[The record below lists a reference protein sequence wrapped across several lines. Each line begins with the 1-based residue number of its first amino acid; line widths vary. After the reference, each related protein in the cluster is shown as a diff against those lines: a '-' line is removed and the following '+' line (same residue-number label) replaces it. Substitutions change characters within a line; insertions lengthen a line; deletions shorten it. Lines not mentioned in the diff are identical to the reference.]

1 MVVHLRTRP
10 GVSMSVNHPPTGEE
24 PLSIGSRASE
34 RRPLGDTPGVVERPG
49 SAVMTRAF
57 SQGRADS
64 RTYGRALARI
74 DSEVLATWVGHSR
87 LFQLLFRQY
96 ARAFGFPDLGGH
108 LRRRAVAE
116 SLAAAPAPVLLD
128 LGAGNALHSISD
140 ALLRVRGHRLVADL
154 SPRHVRR
161 AVRTSRSLGLRLSGF
176 VCNGAALPL
185 ASESVDVVLVIEVL
199 QFVDDDVGMI
209 HEIARVLRPGG
220 FWLCEQEL
228 ERFATNPVPTQ
239 DHLLT
244 KLGAGTARKV
254 SLPSPRKVALC
265 SNHVAPCSDCVAV
278 NGRSSSHGLVGRGS
292 SCTCSC
298 SPCCAFSPGLPKHL
312 ITHRDHDLPLR
323 QARSRCYRDGAA
335 TILVRLPIPHMRP
348 SPVAMLCGDFLQEVG
363 SAVRTYKQVLRPGR
377 GRMH

>member
-1 MVVHLRTRP
+1 
-10 GVSMSVNHPPTGEE
+10 MSVNHPPTGEE

-244 KLGAGTARKV
+244 KRRRGYSAKGLAA
-254 SLPSPRKVALC
+254 VA
-265 SNHVAPCSDCVAV
+265 SE
-278 NGRSSSHGLVGRGS
+278 GGLVLE
-292 SCTCSC
+292 SCR
-298 SPCCAFSPGLPKHL
+298 PVLGL
-312 ITHRDHDLPLR
+312 
-323 QARSRCYRDGAA
+323 
-335 TILVRLPIPHMRP
+335 
-348 SPVAMLCGDFLQEVG
+348 
-363 SAVRTYKQVLRPGR
+363 R
-377 GRMH
+377 GRQWEKLESWACRQGQFVHLLLFPLLRLLARPAQTSDYDIATMIFRFVKPAVGAIAMAQQPFS